1 MQDSNKQIKSW
12 IRSQH
17 LICAGTDFIF
27 ETVDQT
33 QLEKFERCIEE
44 IGGRVRSVKAVGNWP
59 MGQTDHLKFS
69 EQLPVYQGL
78 GAKNWLHTGQKKG
91 AIKLGILKSTPDSI
105 FKPPQPCWF

>member
-33 QLEKFERCIEE
+33 QLEKFEKCIQE
-44 IGGRVRSVKAVGNWP
+44 IGGRVRTVKAVGNWP
-59 MGQTDHLKFS
+59 MGPKRSFKILRAIASVPRPGGEELVT
-69 EQLPVYQGL
+69 YW
-78 GAKNWLHTGQKKG
+78 AKKG
-91 AIKLGILKSTPDSI
+91 KNQTRYSEINS
-105 FKPPQPCWF
+105 